1 MGLEAKSDMTGERA
15 FIDALRAIATHP
27 AARGLADDAAVLSL
41 AAGDIVVTYDILAEG
56 VHYLPN
62 TTPHDVAAK
71 LVAVNLSD
79 LAAKGARPLAAMLGY
94 TLGED
99 DWDAAFAAA
108 LGEAL
113 ARYDLPLIGGD
124 TVRLPEGSLRVLGL
138 TLLGSAAR
146 SGAPSRSGARPGD
159 SLWVTGTI
167 GDAGAGLAL
176 CRAGETEPSA
186 LIDAYLHPQPLLAE
200 GQVLTAQTLAMMD
213 VSDGLLIDATRMA
226 AASGLAVDIV
236 LDAVPLSDALI
247 AYAGDDR
254 DARLTAATAGDDYQL
269 LFALPAEQKPS
280 VAATRVGGFTAG
292 DGITLS
298 WRGEAMTLPAT
309 LGFAH

>member
-27 AARGLADDAAVLSL
+27 AARGLADDAAVL
-41 AAGDIVVTYDILAEG
+41 AVATGDLVVTHDILAEG
-56 VHYLPN
+56 VHFLPN
-62 TTPHDVAAK
+62 TVPRDVAAK

-79 LAAKGARPLAAMLGY
+79 LAAKGARPLAAVLGY
-94 TLGED
+94 TLGEN
-99 DWDAAFAAA
+99 DWDADFAIA
-108 LGEAL
+108 LGETL

-124 TVRLPEGSLRVLGL
+124 TVRLVEGSPRVFAL

-159 SLWVTGTI
+159 GLWVTGTI

-176 CRAGETEPSA
+176 RRAGETEPAA
-186 LIDAYLHPQPLLAE
+186 LIDAYLYPQPLLAE
-200 GQVLTAQTLAMMD
+200 GQALAAQALAMMD
-213 VSDGLLIDATRMA
+213 VSDGLLIDAARMA
-226 AASGLAVDIV
+226 AASGLAANIA

-247 AYAGDDR
+247 AYAGEGR
-254 DARLTAATAGDDYQL
+254 DARLAAATAGDDYQL
-269 LFALPAEQKPS
+269 LFVLPAEQKPS
-280 VAATRVGGFTAG
+280 VAATRVGRFTAG
-292 DGITLS
+292 EGITLG
-298 WRGEAMTLPAT
+298 WHGEAMSLPDR